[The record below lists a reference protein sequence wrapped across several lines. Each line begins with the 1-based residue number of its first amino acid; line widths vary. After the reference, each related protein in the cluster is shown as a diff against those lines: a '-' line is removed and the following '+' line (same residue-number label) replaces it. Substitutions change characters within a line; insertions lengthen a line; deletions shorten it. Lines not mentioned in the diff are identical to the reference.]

1 MSKGRTDPFRTF
13 TNTDDGQVTAET
25 YGNDSLLAGATVGR
39 TFDSLLRTNTM
50 SVTPPGGSSIV
61 QTIGYDAAS
70 RYQTFTQ
77 SGIVATYS
85 YAQNSSLV
93 SGVVLQNSGSTVLTT
108 VKTYDALN
116 RLQSIS
122 QRGEGVGPTY

>member
-1 MSKGRTDPFRTF
+1 MFRGKTCCK
-13 TNTDDGQVTAET
+13 
-25 YGNDSLLAGATVGR
+25 SHTV
-39 TFDSLLRTNTM
+39 

-61 QTIGYDAAS
+61 QTIGYDSAS
-70 RYQTFTQ
+70 RYRTFTQ

-85 YAQNSSLV
+85 YAQNSSLI
-93 SGVVLQNSGSTVLTT
+93 SGITLQNSGSTVLTT